1 MNQSP
6 NNSTAPSNS
15 ANAENS
21 AQLVT
26 ANKAAAATFFEE
38 IWNKKSESAI
48 DRLVAENAAG
58 NDPKFGVGRES
69 FKVQWRKWHA
79 GFSDLH
85 FHVEEI
91 IAEGE
96 RVVTRWRLTG
106 THDGEFLGQQPT
118 GRKVDVDGVSIDT
131 IRDGIVVSGFDA
143 WDALG
148 FRQQL
153 GFIPED

>member
-1 MNQSP
+1 MSE
-6 NNSTAPSNS
+6 AKDKVE
-15 ANAENS
+15 A
-21 AQLVT
+21 

-38 IWNKKSESAI
+38 IWNQKSEAAI
-48 DRLVAENAAG
+48 DRLVAEDAAG

-69 FKVQWRKWHA
+69 FKAQWRKWHA

-85 FHVEEI
+85 IQVEEI

-96 RVVTRWRLTG
+96 RVVTPWRLTG
-106 THDGEFLGQQPT
+106 THYGEFLGHAPT
-118 GRKVDVDGVSIDT
+118 GRSVNVDGVSIDT

>member
-1 MNQSP
+1 MGNSP
-6 NNSTAPSNS
+6 LEA
-15 ANAENS
+15 
-21 AQLVT
+21 
-26 ANKAAAATFFEE
+26 ANKQAAATFFEE
-38 IWNKKSESAI
+38 IWNQKSESAI
-48 DRLVAENAAG
+48 DRLVAEDAAG

-69 FKVQWRKWHA
+69 FKAQWRKWHA

-106 THDGEFLGQQPT
+106 THDGQFLGHAPT

-131 IRDGIVVSGFDA
+131 IRRFSRRAAGQPSTLA
-143 WDALG
+143 AQPQAPP
-148 FRQQL
+148 QQL
-153 GFIPED
+153 VQV

>member
-1 MNQSP
+1 MGQRDEADKSR
-6 NNSTAPSNS
+6 
-15 ANAENS
+15 E
-21 AQLVT
+21 V

-38 IWNKKSESAI
+38 IWNQKSEEAI
-48 DRLVAENAAG
+48 DRLVAQDAAG

-69 FKVQWRKWHA
+69 FKTQWRKWQA

-106 THDGEFLGQQPT
+106 THDGEFLGHAPT

-131 IRDGIVVSGFDA
+131 IRDDIVVSGFDA

-153 GFIPED
+153 GFIPEDPA

>member
-1 MNQSP
+1 MSQDGKKM
-6 NNSTAPSNS
+6 
-15 ANAENS
+15 E
-21 AQLVT
+21 T

-38 IWNKKSESAI
+38 IWNQRSEAAI
-48 DRLVAENAAG
+48 DRLVAEDAAG

-69 FKVQWRKWHA
+69 FKTQWRKWHA

-106 THDGEFLGQQPT
+106 THDGEFLGHTPT

-131 IRDGIVVSGFDA
+131 IRGGIVVSGFDA

-153 GFIPED
+153 GFIPKDPE